1 VPVKLTIVATCGE
14 IRTKPEVAI
23 VGLEIPVI
31 AGENLDLTPPDA
43 GFFVVKGEEY
53 VLRYR

>member
-1 VPVKLTIVATCGE
+1 MPIKLTITATCGE
-14 IRTKPEVAI
+14 TRTNPEVAI

-31 AGENLDLTPPDA
+31 AGENLELTPPDA